1 VIADPARRVAAD
13 VVLAVE
19 EDAAYSNLLL
29 PKLLRERG
37 LNGTDAGF
45 ATELTYGTLRRQ
57 GSLDAVLAAGAKRDV
72 ASLQPGVRAVLRLGA
87 YQLLHTRVPPHA
99 AVSTTVELCRAV
111 AGPKPAGL
119 VNAVMRRVSERDWLG
134 WVDQLAP
141 ADDVVGRLALEHGY
155 PRWIAVAFEDAL
167 GSGEE
172 LASALVEDRPVTH
185 LVARPGR
192 ITAAELLRLAGEGAT
207 MGRFSPYAVHLAGGD
222 PATLRPVRAGRAAVQ
237 DEGSQL
243 MALALAS
250 TPIEGRDERWL
261 DPCAGPG
268 GKAAL
273 LAGLLPAAGRL
284 VAGDLHPHRAKLVA
298 GSLGED
304 ARSLVVVADAVA
316 GGYADA
322 AADRVLLDAPCSG
335 LGALRRRPESR
346 WRRQPEDVIRLQPL
360 QRQLLHRALDAV
372 RPGGVVA
379 YVVCSP
385 HPAETVSVVEAVR
398 RERDDVELI
407 DARQALPGVPDRG
420 DRPWVQLWP
429 HRHGTDGMFLSLL
442 RRSELRS
449 RSRRYDE
456 ESTNSVQ

>member
-13 VVLAVE
+13 VVVAVE
-19 EDAAYSNLLL
+19 RDAAYSNLLL
-29 PKLLRERG
+29 PTLLRERG
-37 LNGTDAGF
+37 ISGTDAAF

-57 GSLDAVLAAGAKRDV
+57 GSLDAVLAAGARRDV
-72 ASLQPGVRAVLRLGA
+72 ASLELGVRAVLRLGA

-119 VNAVMRRVSERDWLG
+119 VNAVMRRVSERDWPA
-134 WVDQLAP
+134 WVDELAP
-141 ADDVVGRLALEHGY
+141 PGDPVGRLALDHGY
-155 PRWIAVAFEDAL
+155 PRWVAVAFADAL
-167 GSGEE
+167 GSDDE
-172 LASALVEDRPVTH
+172 LASALVDDRPVTH

-192 ITAAELLRLAGEGAT
+192 IGTAELLRIAGDGAT
-207 MGRFSPYAVHLAGGD
+207 LGRFSPYAVHLAGGD
-222 PATLRPVRAGRAAVQ
+222 PAALRAVRAGRAAVQ

-243 MALALAS
+243 MAVALA
-250 TPIEGRDERWL
+250 TAALEGRDERWL
-261 DPCAGPG
+261 DMCAGPG

-284 VAGDLHPHRAKLVA
+284 VAGDLHPHRARLVA

-304 ARSLVVVADAVA
+304 RRSVAVVADAVA

-322 AADRVLLDAPCSG
+322 GADRVLLDAPCSG

-372 RPGGVVA
+372 RPGGIVG

-385 HPAETVSVVEAVR
+385 HLAETVSVVEAVHR
-398 RERDDVELI
+398 DRDDVELM
-407 DARQALPGVPDRG
+407 DARPALPGVPDLG
-420 DRPWVQLWP
+420 PGPWVQLWP
-429 HRHGTDGMFLSLL
+429 HRQGTDGMFLALL
-442 RRSELRS
+442 RRAHSGPEN
-449 RSRRYDE
+449 RRYDE
-456 ESTNSVQ
+456 QSAGSKS

>member
-13 VVLAVE
+13 VVLAVDR
-19 EDAAYSNLLL
+19 DAAYSNLLL

-57 GSLDAVLAAGAKRDV
+57 GSLDAVLSAGAKRDV
-72 ASLQPGVRAVLRLGA
+72 ASLDLGVRAVLRVGA
-87 YQLLHTRVPPHA
+87 YQLLHTRVPSHA

-119 VNAVMRRVSERDWLG
+119 VNAVMRRVSERDWPA
-134 WVDQLAP
+134 WVDELAP
-141 ADDVVGRLALEHGY
+141 ADDTVGRLALEHGY
-155 PRWIAVAFEDAL
+155 PRWIAVAFQDAL
-167 GSGEE
+167 GSGDE

-192 ITAAELLRLAGEGAT
+192 ISPAELLRLAGEGAT
-207 MGRFSPYAVHLAGGD
+207 PGRFSPYAVYLAGGD

-243 MALALAS
+243 MAVATAKA
-250 TPIEGRDERWL
+250 PVDGRDERWL
-261 DPCAGPG
+261 DLCAGPG

-273 LAGLLPAAGRL
+273 LAGLLPPTGRL
-284 VAGDLHPHRAKLVA
+284 VAGDLHPHRARLVA

-304 ARSLVVVADAVA
+304 ARSLAVVADAVA

-398 RERDDVELI
+398 RERADVELV
-407 DARQALPGVPDRG
+407 DTRPALPGVPDLG
-420 DRPWVQLWP
+420 DQPWVQLWP

-442 RRSELRS
+442 RRSELRA
-449 RSRRYDE
+449 
-456 ESTNSVQ
+456 